1 MPSGVALKTSL
12 RSVYSSM
19 ARRSSS
25 SVASLIIVL
34 IVKTLAFVA
43 PAVVILE
50 PDLSHPLRGDAQQ
63 EGDVAHRD
71 TGGTT
76 QRNVTAGSGADLG
89 LQRLS
94 AGAGRTHLGCSFL
107 GPAGRVTARRL
118 RPGPLIRRR

>member
-1 MPSGVALKTSL
+1 MPSGVALTTSL

-25 SVASLIIVL
+25 SVASLITVL

-43 PAVVILE
+43 PALVVVILE
-50 PDLSHPLRGDAQQ
+50 PDLAHPLRGDAQQ

-94 AGAGRTHLGCSFL
+94 AGAGR
-107 GPAGRVTARRL
+107 ARRESDDVVRL
-118 RPGPLIRRR
+118 AERRETAQARARIN